1 MSWLWAMTAMPPSPP
16 SAAARG
22 VEGGGVDALF
32 DVVVVVVVVMV
43 VDVDFAAIANE
54 LVLTQA
60 ASFGA
65 RLLSVETV
73 SLRGARSSE
82 MAAS

>member
-1 MSWLWAMTAMPPSPP
+1 MTAMPPSPP

>member
-1 MSWLWAMTAMPPSPP
+1 M
-16 SAAARG
+16 
-22 VEGGGVDALF
+22 EGGGVDALF